1 MNDSNK
7 SSTDG
12 RSRRR
17 RRLPVVIA
25 LVFAACAAVVIGVF
39 ARAADDVESDL
50 SDQEMNC
57 CWEKGATPAWMSEQ
71 MGVRVPEAA
80 SDRRAGYKA
89 GQRFDTG
96 LLSFV
101 LPSEEAAAYT
111 GRLVPEGTR
120 MIKNFHPKEK
130 DYRPAAA
137 FSRLGLAEPE
147 TLVQGLRHVS
157 LCPDGLDSPEG
168 KHLRRC
174 IDLFAHEFTPGTTR
188 IYVRST
194 IEPALTPPPASP
206 GT

>member
-1 MNDSNK
+1 MNHSDK
-7 SSTDG
+7 SAADG

-17 RRLPVVIA
+17 RGLPVVIA

-39 ARAADDVESDL
+39 ARAVDDVESDL

-71 MGVRVPEAA
+71 MGLRVPEAA

-101 LPSEEAAAYT
+101 LPSKEAEAYT

-137 FSRLGLAEPE
+137 FSRLGLE
-147 TLVQGLRHVS
+147 S
-157 LCPDGLDSPEG
+157 
-168 KHLRRC
+168 RR
-174 IDLFAHEFTPGTTR
+174 
-188 IYVRST
+188 RSCRGCDT
-194 IEPALTPPPASP
+194 SACAPMASTPPKASTFGVASTCSRTNSSPAPLGSMSGRP
-206 GT
+206 SNQP